1 MKPTKNLNR
10 PLYRLTDALYGC
22 GREEWILIRN
32 LEKVLINFYRYQI
45 LSKAVVYGN
54 CVASWD
60 DIQKNDCAKE
70 FKQFKDCYSKLLKK
84 PKK

>member
-32 LEKVLINFYRYQI
+32 PGIHEPKSWST
-45 LSKAVVYGN
+45 LSGPIP
-54 CVASWD
+54 W
-60 DIQKNDCAKE
+60 IPE
-70 FKQFKDCYSKLLKK
+70 EI
-84 PKK
+84 

>member
-22 GREEWILIRN
+22 GRE
-32 LEKVLINFYRYQI
+32 
-45 LSKAVVYGN
+45 AVVYGN